1 MITEGL
7 TSRLSLW
14 DTSSDTINE
23 DVVRTLINNV
33 SSIAKDFIMEHNVNN
48 FKIDGAALHSRLD
61 THHYCTVV
69 ELSVLLK
76 YDEGRDTWITSR
88 LFVE

>member
-1 MITEGL
+1 
-7 TSRLSLW
+7 
-14 DTSSDTINE
+14 
-23 DVVRTLINNV
+23 
-33 SSIAKDFIMEHNVNN
+33 MEHNVNN